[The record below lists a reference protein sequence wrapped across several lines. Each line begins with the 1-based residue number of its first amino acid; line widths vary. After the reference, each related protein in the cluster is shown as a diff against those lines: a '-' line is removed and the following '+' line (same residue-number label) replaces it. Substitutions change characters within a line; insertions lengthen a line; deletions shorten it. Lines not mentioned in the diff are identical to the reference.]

1 VYVKGTKALALR
13 SPIST
18 TLFRRAR
25 RVRRLRALGVNLV
38 GTDIDLENLGAKKE
52 RRGGKDKSV
61 KENKRTASPA
71 WAPALQQIYGSV
83 LDESLPKEIQ
93 DLLNKLDSKS

>member
-25 RVRRLRALGVNLV
+25 RVRRFRALGVNLV
-38 GTDIDLENLGAKKE
+38 GTDNLENLGAKKE